1 MFSEFLDH
9 GLPLVSLKEQRRDL
23 VVSLM
28 GRNGP
33 VSEEKIAEI
42 AAIQQ
47 AIAAIEAVICDL
59 DAKVAAFERPTLT
72 IAGNNRQAH

>member
-9 GLPLVSLKEQRRDL
+9 GLPLVALKEQRRDL
-23 VVSLM
+23 IVTLM
-28 GRNGP
+28 GRSGP
-33 VSEEKIAEI
+33 LSKEKIAEI

-59 DAKVAAFERPTLT
+59 DAEGAPFEKPILTVASTN
-72 IAGNNRQAH
+72 GQVH